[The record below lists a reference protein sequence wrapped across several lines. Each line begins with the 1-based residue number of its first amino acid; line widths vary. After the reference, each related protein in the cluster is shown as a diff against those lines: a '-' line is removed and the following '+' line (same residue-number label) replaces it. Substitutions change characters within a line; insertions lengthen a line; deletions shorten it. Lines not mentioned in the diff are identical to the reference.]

1 MDFGSLD
8 GLISDPLSQ
17 LAAGSADAAPEL
29 GFGSA
34 AIDNAPEFPSK
45 LIGTFAGFIGSLGI

>member
-8 GLISDPLSQ
+8 GLVSGPLGE
-17 LAAGSADAAPEL
+17 LGAGSADAAPDL

-34 AIDNAPEFPSK
+34 AIDNAPTFPGR
-45 LIGTFAGFIGSLGI
+45 LIQTFAGFIGSVGI

>member
-8 GLISDPLSQ
+8 GLISDPLGE
-17 LAAGSADAAPEL
+17 LAAGSAGAAPEL

-34 AIDNAPEFPSK
+34 AIDNAPTFPAR
-45 LIGTFAGFIGSLGI
+45 LIGTFAQFIGSVGI